1 MIQLDMTKKATSVY
15 ADIAAFSGETGILT
29 LPVSLG
35 TYSLT
40 GKTVTAVFLPKAVE
54 TAALSIVEGVIQ
66 IPINSNVIAA
76 GLNRIQLYIYSGAT
90 VEQSPIMRAT
100 ITQSLIATAPSS
112 EAVDLMA
119 SLLAQV
125 TSAVDSLGA
134 VQTACEGAAL
144 EASGYAADADED
156 AAAAADL
163 LSQTQEAIGTTI
175 CPLGVDGKIPTANL
189 PALSI
194 NDTFTVADTTAM
206 LALDAQK
213 GDCAII
219 MPVDVVTDT
228 YMLAGDSPS
237 VLSNWKNLGVSYVSE
252 AGHAVSAD
260 SATNSDKIDGN
271 HLLTMTQA
279 EYDAAVI
286 DASTIYLV
294 G

>member
-1 MIQLDMTKKATSVY
+1 MADLQEITAIVGSDIPSITFEIATGIEGKKGEK
-15 ADIAAFSGETGILT
+15 GETGAST
-29 LPVSLG
+29 LE
-35 TYSLT
+35 
-40 GKTVTAVFLPKAVE
+40 AQAAA
-54 TAALSIVEGVIQ
+54 TAANLSAQ
-66 IPINSNVIAA
+66 ASA
-76 GLNRIQLYIYSGAT
+76 GS
-90 VEQSPIMRAT
+90 
-100 ITQSLIATAPSS
+100 
-112 EAVDLMA
+112 
-119 SLLAQV
+119 
-125 TSAVDSLGA
+125 
-134 VQTACEGAAL
+134 
-144 EASGYAADADED
+144 
-156 AAAAADL
+156 AAASAASADDAEEEAL
-163 LSQTQEAIGTTI
+163 AAASILSQTQEAIGTTI

-194 NDTFTVADTTAM
+194 NDTFTVADTAAM

-237 VLSNWKNLGVSYVSE
+237 VLSNWKKLGVSYVSE